1 MFTAIFCASLAKL
14 GQDSIVQREIGDEIR
29 SSTFAVSETINQVA
43 NVAGGLAG
51 VLVSMLNNGPAG
63 LAIAAAGLTVA
74 LVLLL
79 GRRRQRI
86 RTAWQQAPRSAWGA
100 SQMN

>member
-1 MFTAIFCASLAKL
+1 
-14 GQDSIVQREIGDEIR
+14 
-29 SSTFAVSETINQVA
+29 
-43 NVAGGLAG
+43 
-51 VLVSMLNNGPAG
+51 MLNNGPAG

-86 RTAWQQAPRSAWGA
+86 RAAWQQAPQSAWSAPRLAAQACGPGPSA
-100 SQMN
+100 HQSAREVTAAATPPNVVYHPGHTSPGCSTFLS